1 MRPRLRPVSLVLCV
15 VPACTSPQTDMP
27 AFTTMPPATSEPV
40 ASSSTG
46 TTSGSSGSYS
56 EASTTTGELSTTSTG
71 SESSSTTLI
80 LDVGADT
87 DLGDGKPIGCKGK
100 IDFLF
105 VISRYGGMSGF
116 QEQLLDAFP
125 KFIDTIEAKFA
136 DFDYHIMV
144 VDGGR
149 IWGLDTCEDAC
160 PTLSCKVGEPCCY
173 WSDPKDIGK
182 LCCSVPDYPCDHTPT
197 TCDQKMGAGVVF
209 PAGWLASNEL
219 CKIDGGR
226 RYMVKGQ
233 TNLKDTFACAARVGG
248 SGVAAIGEALMTA
261 VQPALNAPEGCNA
274 GFLREDAL
282 LMVTLIANTYDEKG
296 APAASQQ
303 GTPETWMA
311 AVREAKQG
319 DLESVVLLSILDTA
333 YYPECHE
340 LDRTC
345 QMAKMFPYHLI
356 ADREELDYSP
366 FFDQATDLVAKAC
379 AEFIPPG

>member
-1 MRPRLRPVSLVLCV
+1 MRPRLRPLSLALCV
-15 VPACTSPQTDMP
+15 VPACQSPQADTS
-27 AFTTMPPATSEPV
+27 AFTTMPPATSESA

-46 TTSGSSGSYS
+46 TTSSMGGSSGSGF
-56 EASTTTGELSTTSTG
+56 EASTTTGELSTTSTS

-87 DLGDGKPIGCKGK
+87 DVGDGKPIGCEGK

-125 KFIDTIEAKFA
+125 KFIDTIEAKFS

-149 IWGLDTCEDAC
+149 LWGSDKCEAAC
-160 PTLSCKVGEPCCY
+160 PMPCE
-173 WSDPKDIGK
+173 WAPG
-182 LCCSVPDYPCDHTPT
+182 YPCDYTPT
-197 TCDQKMGAGVVF
+197 TCDQAMGAGVVF
-209 PAGWLASNEL
+209 PAGGFASNQL

-261 VQPALNAPEGCNA
+261 VQPALNAPGGCNA

-282 LMVTLIANTYDEKG
+282 LMVTLISNTYDPGGDPVTSNKG
-296 APAASQQ
+296 DPD
-303 GTPETWMA
+303 TWMA
-311 AVREAKQG
+311 AVRAAKHD
-319 DLESVVLLSILDTA
+319 DLESVVMLSILRA
-333 YYPECHE
+333 YPECHE
-340 LDRTC
+340 QDRTC
-345 QMAKMFPYHLI
+345 QMVKMFPYHVL
-356 ADREELDYSP
+356 ADRDELDYSP
-366 FFDQATDLVAKAC
+366 FFDQATDLVATAC

>member
-1 MRPRLRPVSLVLCV
+1 MRPRFRPLSLALCV
-15 VPACTSPQTDMP
+15 VPACQSPQADTS
-27 AFTTMPPATSEPV
+27 AFTTMPPATSESA

-46 TTSGSSGSYS
+46 TTGGSSGSGS
-56 EASTTTGELSTTSTG
+56 EASTNTGELSTTSTG

-87 DLGDGKPIGCKGK
+87 DLGDGKPVGCKGK

-125 KFIDTIEAKFA
+125 KFIDTIEAKFS

-149 IWGLDTCEDAC
+149 VWGSDKCEAAC
-160 PTLSCKVGEPCCY
+160 PMPCE
-173 WSDPKDIGK
+173 WAPAG
-182 LCCSVPDYPCDHTPT
+182 YPCDYTPT
-197 TCDQKMGAGVVF
+197 TCDQAMGAGVVF
-209 PAGWLASNEL
+209 PAGWFASNEL
-219 CKIDGGR
+219 CKIGGGR

-261 VQPALNAPEGCNA
+261 VQPALNDPGGCNA

-282 LMVTLIANTYDEKG
+282 LMVTLISNTYDEEG

-319 DLESVVLLSILDTA
+319 DLESVVLLSILDTT
-333 YYPECHE
+333 YPGCHQ

-356 ADREELDYSP
+356 ADREDLDYSA

>member
-1 MRPRLRPVSLVLCV
+1 MRPRLRPLSLALCV
-15 VPACTSPQTDMP
+15 VPACQSPQADTS
-27 AFTTMPPATSEPV
+27 AFTTMPPATSESA
-40 ASSSTG
+40 ASASTG
-46 TTSGSSGSYS
+46 TTSGSSSRGP
-56 EASTTTGELSTTSTG
+56 EASTTTGELSTTSTS

-125 KFIDTIEAKFA
+125 KFIDTIEAKFS

-149 IWGLDTCEDAC
+149 VWGLDKCEAAC
-160 PTLSCKVGEPCCY
+160 PMPCQ
-173 WSDPKDIGK
+173 
-182 LCCSVPDYPCDHTPT
+182 VPGYPCEHTPT
-197 TCDQKMGAGVVF
+197 ICDQTMGAGVVF
-209 PAGWLASNEL
+209 PAGGFASNQL

-261 VQPALNAPEGCNA
+261 VQPALNAPGGCNA

-282 LMVTLIANTYDEKG
+282 LMVTLIANTYDEQG

-303 GTPETWMA
+303 GTPETWTA
-311 AVREAKQG
+311 AVHEAKQG
-319 DLESVVLLSILDTA
+319 DLESVVLLSILDTT
-333 YYPECHE
+333 YPECHE
-340 LDRTC
+340 QDRTC

-356 ADREELDYSP
+356 ADREEFDYSL
-366 FFDQATDLVAKAC
+366 FFDQATGLVAKAC